1 MALTWLKVSR
11 YTFLDDDAY
20 PVLKMTLPK
29 GYKPKDTKK
38 SKTEDTKSSSRE
50 SNNNIKTDSNQIKVT
65 KATSDDFIN
74 KQENKIVA
82 DNITPKEEVTV
93 DDISV
98 DEGTATV
105 TTVTTTPGP
114 EGEVLSETEMKIP
127 LQEKE
132 KEVLTQTEMKV
143 ASSRPAPSAM
153 ESKEFASMRSRS
165 AENDLSNDEE
175 TMQYV
180 PNNKALFDE
189 TKNNI
194 RRATD
199 EARKDIPR
207 YTQAANEYQEQT
219 IQTAREIADNFLESQ
234 KEIINSLQSAW
245 LPQIYAA
252 NRVFVSSWL
261 SPTRMMELYSRMVSN
276 FLDNV
281 MISTR
286 LVNNTVLANIESLKT
301 SMSQVKDNSQD
312 ISKIGVNISKTI
324 GQALSATGSLDRGDP
339 SQIPKDDVP
348 GEVEKIVSQQGGI
361 EGQRKEVNVE
371 SYSKTASLGQIL
383 KDLDFPTNR
392 AKIIEFVNTRNP
404 EPSILS
410 SLQKIED
417 KQYQN
422 VSEVAKSAGLVY

>member
-1 MALTWLKVSR
+1 
-11 YTFLDDDAY
+11 
-20 PVLKMTLPK
+20 MTLPK

-245 LPQIYAA
+245 LPQIDAA

>member
-1 MALTWLKVSR
+1 M
-11 YTFLDDDAY
+11 
-20 PVLKMTLPK
+20 
-29 GYKPKDTKK
+29 
-38 SKTEDTKSSSRE
+38 
-50 SNNNIKTDSNQIKVT
+50 
-65 KATSDDFIN
+65 
-74 KQENKIVA
+74 KI
-82 DNITPKEEVTV
+82 PLEEKEK
-93 DDISV
+93 
-98 DEGTATV
+98 
-105 TTVTTTPGP
+105 
-114 EGEVLSETEMKIP
+114 EVLSETEMK
-127 LQEKE
+127 
-132 KEVLTQTEMKV
+132 VV
-143 ASSRPAPSAM
+143 SSPPAPSTI
-153 ESKEFASMRSRS
+153 ENEDFASTRSRS
-165 AENDLSNDEE
+165 AEKDLNNEKE
-175 TMQYV
+175 TMQYIS
-180 PNNKALFDE
+180 NNKALFDE

-245 LPQIYAA
+245 LPQIDAA

-261 SPTRMMELYSRMVSN
+261 SPTRMMEMYSTIASN

-281 MISTR
+281 MIATR

-312 ISKIGVNISKTI
+312 ISRIGVNISKTI
-324 GQALSATGSLDRGDP
+324 GQALSDTSSLNRADP
-339 SQIPKDDVP
+339 TQIPKDDVS

-392 AKIIEFVNTRNP
+392 AKIIEFVRTRNP
-404 EPSILS
+404 EPSVLS